1 MKKNRGFTLVELIV
15 VLVILAILAAVLVP
29 TLLGYIDKAKEK
41 KYVINAKTALDAAQ
55 AELVK
60 EYAKNSSSLELGKP
74 IISGNMV
81 TDVNSFNDGT
91 IYRKESINTK
101 NEDYD
106 ARKSAFAKEILKTI
120 DKEDDPPFCFFIG
133 VGSNCSSNSGYNNK
147 VTDKD
152 KYTVYYAFYMESKDA
167 TPYYYYNNAWTKKNP
182 RWEGSNTSNEI
193 INQYNVV
200 TSGSLKGKRLQY
212 YLISETEEAEKY
224 FGGSFAKNDDKMWQK
239 LKKMKDE

>member
-41 KYVINAKTALDAAQ
+41 QYVINAKTALDAAQ

-120 DKEDDPPFCFFIG
+120 DKEDDPPFCFFI
-133 VGSNCSSNSGYNNK
+133 
-147 VTDKD
+147 
-152 KYTVYYAFYMESKDA
+152 
-167 TPYYYYNNAWTKKNP
+167 
-182 RWEGSNTSNEI
+182 
-193 INQYNVV
+193 
-200 TSGSLKGKRLQY
+200 
-212 YLISETEEAEKY
+212 
-224 FGGSFAKNDDKMWQK
+224 
-239 LKKMKDE
+239 